1 MDISE
6 YFCCDNSGTLFH
18 VNSNLIYNIMEVIV
32 RIMKV
37 NPWTG
42 LTKWPT
48 TFDYVGPYWTRSG
61 NIYTGLSTEDARRLE
76 KALNKEEGEL
86 SPNSDFWTTF
96 AVKLG
101 KRDLI
106 LDTDKPLDELQ
117 YLFLK
122 GHKRV
127 ADGLANMN
135 PSKDYVLINKDSEAE
150 QANRINKIKREAYR
164 ELDKMSIEDMR
175 KCLRL
180 YGMKSDTMSNELVE
194 AKLTE
199 QVETAPDKFMLKW
212 VNNPNKE
219 INFVIEEA
227 IAKNIIRKNRT
238 QYFFGTDLIGNGID
252 DVIAYLNNK
261 KNQDIRIAIQQE
273 IKSK

>member
-1 MDISE
+1 
-6 YFCCDNSGTLFH
+6 
-18 VNSNLIYNIMEVIV
+18 MEVIV
-32 RIMKV
+32 RILKV

-61 NIYTGLSTEDARRLE
+61 NIYTGLTNEDARRLE
-76 KALNKEEGEL
+76 KALGKQEGEL
-86 SPNSDFWTTF
+86 NPNSDFWTTF
-96 AVKLG
+96 AVRIGAK
-101 KRDLI
+101 DLI
-106 LDTDKPLDELQ
+106 LNTDRPMDELQ

-122 GHKRV
+122 NHKRV
-127 ADGLANMN
+127 AVGLSNID
-135 PSKDYVLINKDSEAE
+135 PSKDYVMINSDAEAE
-150 QANRINKIKREAYR
+150 QQNKANKTKREAYR

-199 QVETAPDKFMLKW
+199 QIEKSPEKFMLKW
-212 VNNPNKE
+212 VNNADKD
-219 INFVIEEA
+219 INYLIEEA
-227 IAKNIIRKNRT
+227 IAKNIIRRNRS
-238 QYFFGTDLIGNGID
+238 QYFFGTDMIGNGLD
-252 DVIAYLNNK
+252 DAIAYLKDK
-261 KNQDIRIAIQQE
+261 KNQEIMLAIKQE

>member
-1 MDISE
+1 M
-6 YFCCDNSGTLFH
+6 
-18 VNSNLIYNIMEVIV
+18 
-32 RIMKV
+32 
-37 NPWTG
+37 
-42 LTKWPT
+42 
-48 TFDYVGPYWTRSG
+48 
-61 NIYTGLSTEDARRLE
+61 
-76 KALNKEEGEL
+76 

-101 KRDLI
+101 KKDLI

-122 GHKRV
+122 GYKRV

-252 DVIAYLNNK
+252 DVIVYLQDK
-261 KNQDIRIAIQQE
+261 KNQDIKLAIMNE

>member
-1 MDISE
+1 
-6 YFCCDNSGTLFH
+6 
-18 VNSNLIYNIMEVIV
+18 MEVIV
-32 RIMKV
+32 RIMKI

-48 TFDYVGPYWTRSG
+48 TYDYVGPYFTRSG
-61 NIYTGLSTEDARRLE
+61 SLYTGLSKEDARRLE
-76 KALNKEEGEL
+76 QALDKEEGEL

-106 LDTDKPLDELQ
+106 LDTEKPLDELQ

-122 GHKRV
+122 NHKRV
-127 ADGLANMN
+127 ADGLSNMG
-135 PSKDYVLINKDSEAE
+135 PSKDYVLINKDAEAE
-150 QANRINKIKREAYR
+150 QSNRINKIKREAYR

-199 QVETAPDKFMLKW
+199 QVETAPEKFMMKW

-219 INFVIEEA
+219 MNFIIEEA
-227 IAKNIIRKNRT
+227 VAKNILRKNRT
-238 QYFFGTDLIGNGID
+238 QYFFGTDMIGNGIE
-252 DVIAYLNNK
+252 DVIDYLRDK
-261 KNQDIRIAIQQE
+261 KNQDILLAIKQE
-273 IKSK
+273 LKSK

>member
-1 MDISE
+1 
-6 YFCCDNSGTLFH
+6 
-18 VNSNLIYNIMEVIV
+18 MEVIV
-32 RIMKV
+32 RILKV

-61 NIYTGLSTEDARRLE
+61 NVYTGLTEEDARRLE
-76 KALNKEEGEL
+76 KALGKVEGEL
-86 SPNSDFWTTF
+86 GPNSEFWTTF
-96 AVKLG
+96 AVRIGAK
-101 KRDLI
+101 DLI
-106 LDTDKPLDELQ
+106 LNTDRPMDELQ

-122 GHKRV
+122 NHKRV
-127 ADGLANMN
+127 AVGLSNID
-135 PSKDYVLINKDSEAE
+135 PSKDYVMINSDAEAE
-150 QANRINKIKREAYR
+150 QQNKANKTKREAYR

-199 QVETAPDKFMLKW
+199 QIEKSPESFIIKW

-219 INFVIEEA
+219 INYLIEEA
-227 IAKNIIRKNRT
+227 IAKNIIRRNRS
-238 QYFFGTDLIGNGID
+238 QYFFGTDMIGNGLD
-252 DVIAYLNNK
+252 DVIAYLKDK
-261 KNQDIRIAIQQE
+261 KNQDIRVSIMQE
-273 IKSK
+273 VKTK

>member
-1 MDISE
+1 
-6 YFCCDNSGTLFH
+6 
-18 VNSNLIYNIMEVIV
+18 
-32 RIMKV
+32 MKV

-48 TFDYVGPYWTRSG
+48 TYDYIGPYWTRSG
-61 NIYTGLSTEDARRLE
+61 NIYTGLSREDARRLE
-76 KALNKEEGEL
+76 KALDKEEGEL
-86 SPNSDFWTTF
+86 SPTSEFWTTF

-101 KRDLI
+101 RKDLI
-106 LDTDKPLDELQ
+106 LNTERPLDELQ

-127 ADGLANMN
+127 ADGLSNMS
-135 PSKDYVLINKDSEAE
+135 PSKDYVLINKDAEAE
-150 QANRINKIKREAYR
+150 QSNKLNKVKREAYR

-180 YGMKSDTMSNELVE
+180 YGLKSDTMSNELVE

-199 QVETAPDKFMLKW
+199 QIEASPEKFLAKW

-219 INFVIEEA
+219 MNFLIEEA
-227 IAKNIIRKNRT
+227 ISKNIIRKNRT

-252 DVIAYLNNK
+252 DVIAYLKDK
-261 KNQDIRIAIQQE
+261 KNQDILLSIKTE
-273 IKSK
+273 IKGS

>member
-1 MDISE
+1 
-6 YFCCDNSGTLFH
+6 
-18 VNSNLIYNIMEVIV
+18 MEVIV

-61 NIYTGLSTEDARRLE
+61 NIYTGLSSEDAR
-76 KALNKEEGEL
+76 KEEGEL
-86 SPNSDFWTTF
+86 APNSDFWTTF
-96 AVKLG
+96 AVKIG

-106 LDTDKPLDELQ
+106 LDTEKPLDELQ

-127 ADGLANMN
+127 ADGLSNMN
-135 PSKDYVLINKDSEAE
+135 PSKDYVLINKDAEAE
-150 QANRINKIKREAYR
+150 QANRVNKVKREAYR

-199 QVETAPDKFMLKW
+199 QVETSPEKFMLKW
-212 VNNPNKE
+212 VENPNKE

-252 DVIAYLNNK
+252 DVIAYLQDK
-261 KNQDIRIAIQQE
+261 KNQDIKLAILNE

>member
-1 MDISE
+1 
-6 YFCCDNSGTLFH
+6 
-18 VNSNLIYNIMEVIV
+18 MEVIV
-32 RIMKV
+32 RILKV

-61 NIYTGLSTEDARRLE
+61 NIYTGLTEEDARRLE
-76 KALNKEEGEL
+76 KALGKAEGEL
-86 SPNSDFWTTF
+86 GPNSEFWTTF
-96 AVKLG
+96 AVRIGAK
-101 KRDLI
+101 DLI
-106 LDTDKPLDELQ
+106 LNTDRPMDELQ

-122 GHKRV
+122 NHKRV
-127 ADGLANMN
+127 AVGLSNID
-135 PSKDYVLINKDSEAE
+135 PSKDYVMINSDAEAE
-150 QANRINKIKREAYR
+150 QQNKANKTKREAYR

-199 QVETAPDKFMLKW
+199 QIEKSPESFIIKW

-219 INFVIEEA
+219 INYLIEEA
-227 IAKNIIRKNRT
+227 IAKNIIRRNRS
-238 QYFFGTDLIGNGID
+238 QYFFGTDMIGNGLD
-252 DVIAYLNNK
+252 DVIAYLKDK
-261 KNQDIRIAIQQE
+261 KNQDIRVSIMQE
-273 IKSK
+273 VKTK

>member
-1 MDISE
+1 M
-6 YFCCDNSGTLFH
+6 
-18 VNSNLIYNIMEVIV
+18 
-32 RIMKV
+32 
-37 NPWTG
+37 
-42 LTKWPT
+42 
-48 TFDYVGPYWTRSG
+48 
-61 NIYTGLSTEDARRLE
+61 STADARRLE
-76 KALNKEEGEL
+76 KALGKQEGEL
-86 SPNSDFWTTF
+86 NPDSEFWDTF
-96 AVKLG
+96 AVKIG
-101 KRDLI
+101 KRDVI
-106 LDTDKPLDELQ
+106 LDTDRPLDELQ

-127 ADGLANMN
+127 ADGLSNMN
-135 PSKDYVLINKDSEAE
+135 PSKDYVLINKDAEAE
-150 QANRINKIKREAYR
+150 QTNRINKAKREAYR

-194 AKLTE
+194 AKLSE
-199 QVETAPDKFMLKW
+199 QVETSPEKFMLKW

-227 IAKNIIRKNRT
+227 IAKNIIRKSRT

-252 DVIAYLNNK
+252 DVIAFLQDK
-261 KNQDIRIAIQQE
+261 KNQDIKLAILNE

>member
-1 MDISE
+1 
-6 YFCCDNSGTLFH
+6 
-18 VNSNLIYNIMEVIV
+18 MEVIV

-48 TFDYVGPYWTRSG
+48 TYDYVGPYWTRNG
-61 NIYTGLSTEDARRLE
+61 NIYTGLSTADARRLE
-76 KALNKEEGEL
+76 KALGKQEVW
-86 SPNSDFWTTF
+86 DTF
-96 AVKLG
+96 AVKIG
-101 KRDLI
+101 KKDVI
-106 LDTDKPLDELQ
+106 LDTDRPLDELQ

-127 ADGLANMN
+127 ADGLSNMN
-135 PSKDYVLINKDSEAE
+135 PSKDYVLINKDAEAE
-150 QANRINKIKREAYR
+150 QTNRINKAKREAYR

-194 AKLTE
+194 AKLSE
-199 QVETAPDKFMLKW
+199 QVETSPEKFMLKW

-227 IAKNIIRKNRT
+227 IAKNIIRKSRT

-252 DVIAYLNNK
+252 DVIAFLQDK
-261 KNQDIRIAIQQE
+261 KNQDIKLAILNE

>member
-1 MDISE
+1 
-6 YFCCDNSGTLFH
+6 
-18 VNSNLIYNIMEVIV
+18 MEVIV

-48 TFDYVGPYWTRSG
+48 TYDYVGPYWTRNG
-61 NIYTGLSTEDARRLE
+61 NIYTGLSTADARRLE
-76 KALNKEEGEL
+76 KALGKQEGEL
-86 SPNSDFWTTF
+86 NPDSEFWDTF
-96 AVKLG
+96 AVKIG
-101 KRDLI
+101 KKDVI
-106 LDTDKPLDELQ
+106 LDTDRLLDELQ

-127 ADGLANMN
+127 ADGLSNMN
-135 PSKDYVLINKDSEAE
+135 PSKDYVLINKDAEAE
-150 QANRINKIKREAYR
+150 QTNRINKAKREAYR

-194 AKLTE
+194 AKLSE
-199 QVETAPDKFMLKW
+199 QVETSPEKFMLKW

-227 IAKNIIRKNRT
+227 IAKNIIRKSRT

-252 DVIAYLNNK
+252 DVIAFLQDK
-261 KNQDIRIAIQQE
+261 KNQDIKLAILNE

>member
-1 MDISE
+1 
-6 YFCCDNSGTLFH
+6 
-18 VNSNLIYNIMEVIV
+18 MEVIV
-32 RIMKV
+32 RIVKV

-61 NIYTGLSTEDARRLE
+61 NIYTGLSTEDAHRLE

-252 DVIAYLNNK
+252 DVIVYLQDK
-261 KNQDIRIAIQQE
+261 KNQDIKLAIMNE

>member
-1 MDISE
+1 
-6 YFCCDNSGTLFH
+6 
-18 VNSNLIYNIMEVIV
+18 MEVIV
-32 RIMKV
+32 RIVKV

-61 NIYTGLSTEDARRLE
+61 NIYTGLSEQDARRLE

-86 SPNSDFWTTF
+86 SPSSDFWTTF
-96 AVKLG
+96 AVQLG

-106 LDTDKPLDELQ
+106 LNTERPLDELQ

-135 PSKDYVLINKDSEAE
+135 PSKDYVLINKDAEAE
-150 QANRINKIKREAYR
+150 QTNRVNKVKREAYR

-199 QVETAPDKFMLKW
+199 QVESAPEKFMLKW

-252 DVIAYLNNK
+252 DVIVYLQDK
-261 KNQDIRIAIQQE
+261 KNQDI
-273 IKSK
+273 